1 MDLPETLAYPR
12 EKQDSRHL
20 QPARVE
26 LVQGGRVNAT
36 DGIPASAQEQA
47 PAVLRVRLLEGRAR
61 VLQAGERES
70 GRAHRVSTARL
81 VRRLGSTHA
90 TAETGEA

>member
-1 MDLPETLAYPR
+1 
-12 EKQDSRHL
+12 
-20 QPARVE
+20 VE

-61 VLQAGERES
+61 VLQAGLAVALVGGGAGNGGGE
-70 GRAHRVSTARL
+70 GVNARAPWRPGGA
-81 VRRLGSTHA
+81 
-90 TAETGEA
+90 